1 MIDILL
7 GAALGLAAGAV
18 GTYVLY
24 RIVKLLG
31 PGEKSPQETAF
42 TFLGFLFKWPIIIGL
57 GYIAYTRSMQALY
70 AFAICVGVVYFAMVW
85 RGARGRLF

>member
-1 MIDILL
+1 MIDIVI
-7 GAALGLAAGAV
+7 GTALGLVCGAV

-31 PGEKSPQETAF
+31 PGEKSASETVL
-42 TFLGFLFKWPIIIGL
+42 TFLGFLLKWPVIFGL
-57 GYIAYTRSMQALY
+57 GYLTYTRSLNALY

-85 RGARGRLF
+85 RASRVRLF

>member
-1 MIDILL
+1 MIDILI
-7 GAALGLAAGAV
+7 GAALGLVSGAV

-31 PGEKSPQETAF
+31 PGEKSSADTAF
-42 TFLGFLFKWPIIIGL
+42 TFLGFILKWPIIFGL
-57 GYIAYTRSMQALY
+57 GYLSYTRSIEALY